1 MIPLNAQSTWM
12 EPAKSIYEELL
23 ALDRDFDA
31 VLSFCMAFPAA
42 DFAECAPMVWGYGE
56 LAAQAV
62 QRLGDRVA
70 EPTQWRLTTLDAAEA
85 VTKAMALA
93 AHSGKPVVMADTQDN
108 PGAGGDSN
116 TTGLLHALLQQGA
129 GRRFPGQVALGLM
142 FDPEAAAMAAAAG
155 VGATISTTLGKAVP
169 TFTGQLSDTPV
180 RGAFKVRAVHEGTV
194 TLKGQMMTGLAVHLG
209 PCACLEIEG
218 VLVAVASGKKQMLD
232 RELFRMVG
240 IEPEAMKIIV
250 VKSSNH
256 FRADF
261 TPLVAN
267 AATDILIAKAA
278 GPMAADPADLP
289 WKICPV
295 HPAQALEPFPVPAL
309 EYPMTPSAPS
319 SDLADCTATELL
331 QLYKAGEASPVQAT
345 AAVLARIDTLNPTVN
360 AFCLVAHESAMQTAR
375 NSEAR
380 WQRFRNKGEPCGE
393 LDGVPVSIKDLILT
407 RGMPTLRGS
416 HTVDAKQPWD
426 VDAPVTARLREAGA
440 VILGK
445 TNTPE
450 FGCKGETNSPRSG
463 ITRNP
468 WDLSKTPGGSSGG
481 AAAAIAAGMGPLAM
495 GTDGAGSVRI
505 PAAFCGNFGLKP
517 SFGRVPAYPLSPF
530 GSVAHLG
537 PHSRSVRD
545 AALMMNVLK
554 KPDDRDWTSLPPDP
568 SDYLQGLEDGV
579 RGLRIA
585 WSPTLGYAKNVHPE
599 VARSVAQAVAQ
610 LVELGAHVELIDPGF
625 EDPLE
630 ITTGLWFAGAWTVW
644 NTLSAEQQALTDP
657 DLRAEALLVKPARL
671 SCNACICG
679 VAL

>member
-1 MIPLNAQSTWM
+1 
-12 EPAKSIYEELL
+12 
-23 ALDRDFDA
+23 
-31 VLSFCMAFPAA
+31 
-42 DFAECAPMVWGYGE
+42 
-56 LAAQAV
+56 
-62 QRLGDRVA
+62 
-70 EPTQWRLTTLDAAEA
+70 
-85 VTKAMALA
+85 
-93 AHSGKPVVMADTQDN
+93 
-108 PGAGGDSN
+108 
-116 TTGLLHALLQQGA
+116 
-129 GRRFPGQVALGLM
+129 
-142 FDPEAAAMAAAAG
+142 
-155 VGATISTTLGKAVP
+155 
-169 TFTGQLSDTPV
+169 
-180 RGAFKVRAVHEGTV
+180 
-194 TLKGQMMTGLAVHLG
+194 
-209 PCACLEIEG
+209 
-218 VLVAVASGKKQMLD
+218 
-232 RELFRMVG
+232 
-240 IEPEAMKIIV
+240 
-250 VKSSNH
+250 
-256 FRADF
+256 
-261 TPLVAN
+261 
-267 AATDILIAKAA
+267 
-278 GPMAADPADLP
+278 
-289 WKICPV
+289 
-295 HPAQALEPFPVPAL
+295 
-309 EYPMTPSAPS
+309 MTPSAPS

-345 AAVLARIDTLNPTVN
+345 AAVLARIDALNPKIN
-360 AFCLVAHESAMQTAR
+360 AFCLVAHESAMQAAR
-375 NSEAR
+375 DSEAR
-380 WQRFRNKGEPCGE
+380 WQRFRNQGEPCGE

-416 HTVDAKQPWD
+416 HTVDATQPWD

-450 FGCKGETNSPRSG
+450 FGCKGETNSPRTG

-468 WDLSKTPGGSSGG
+468 WDLGKTPGGSSGG

-657 DLRAEALLVKPARL
+657 DLRAEALLGEKLSMLELQRLHLRRGALGSHMRQFMRRFDLLVTPSVAVPAFEARPAGHSPMDSAAML
-671 SCNACICG
+671 GWTPFSYPFNLTQQPASTVPCG
-679 VAL
+679 VTAAGLPIGLQFVGPMFGDALVLRASRAYEAARTGTADFKRPVALAS